1 MKVKKLKKEIPKKGV
16 RIRKNKRVKKK
27 KKKKIKE
34 KKLTQK
40 KIIIIMVLH

>member
-1 MKVKKLKKEIPKKGV
+1 VKKKVKKLKKEIPKKGV

-27 KKKKIKE
+27 KKIKE

>member
-1 MKVKKLKKEIPKKGV
+1 MKVKKLKKEIQKKGV
-16 RIRKNKRVKKK
+16 RIRKNKRVK